1 MQTLRIVHMYPE
13 LLNLYGDSGNMLVLA
28 HRLKQR
34 HIPFEI
40 VEVHVEIALHFRLQ
54 T

>member
-34 HIPFEI
+34 QIPFEI
-40 VEVHVEIALHFRLQ
+40 IEVHVGDSIYWRWI
-54 T
+54 